1 MLKRRP
7 KALFFNTKKGLHV
20 YVYFPSCEKK
30 KGRIYKTEGEYKG
43 YNFLVSNSELF
54 LLKMLQNKVIF
65 SRQLHL
71 FVVNL

>member
-1 MLKRRP
+1 MYMYISHLVK
-7 KALFFNTKKGLHV
+7 
-20 YVYFPSCEKK
+20 KK
-30 KGRIYKTEGEYKG
+30 KGRIYETEREYKG

-65 SRQLHL
+65 RRQLHL

>member
-1 MLKRRP
+1 MTQCAETP
-7 KALFFNTKKGLHV
+7 KALFFNTKKGLHI
-20 YVYFPSCEKK
+20 FPILRK
-30 KGRIYKTEGEYKG
+30 KGRMYKTEREYKG

-54 LLKMLQNKVIF
+54 LLKMLQNKVMF

>member
-30 KGRIYKTEGEYKG
+30 KGRMYKTEREYKG
-43 YNFLVSNSELF
+43 YNVLVSNSELF
-54 LLKMLQNKVIF
+54 LLKMLQNKVMF
-65 SRQLHL
+65 SRQLHY
-71 FVVNL
+71 FVCC

>member
-30 KGRIYKTEGEYKG
+30 KGRMYKTEREYKG
-43 YNFLVSNSELF
+43 YNVLVSNSELF
-54 LLKMLQNKVIF
+54 LLKMLQNKVRF
-65 SRQLHL
+65 SRQLHY
-71 FVVNL
+71 FVCC

>member
-30 KGRIYKTEGEYKG
+30 KGRIYKTEREYKG

>member
-1 MLKRRP
+1 MYISHLVK
-7 KALFFNTKKGLHV
+7 
-20 YVYFPSCEKK
+20 KK
-30 KGRIYKTEGEYKG
+30 KGRIYETEREYKG

-65 SRQLHL
+65 RRQLHL

>member
-30 KGRIYKTEGEYKG
+30 REECIKQRENTKAIM
-43 YNFLVSNSELF
+43 F
-54 LLKMLQNKVIF
+54 
-65 SRQLHL
+65 
-71 FVVNL
+71 

>member
-30 KGRIYKTEGEYKG
+30 KRRMYKTEREYKG
-43 YNFLVSNSELF
+43 YNVLVSNSELF
-54 LLKMLQNKVIF
+54 LLKMLQNKVMF
-65 SRQLHL
+65 SRQLHY
-71 FVVNL
+71 FVCC